1 MLSLQQSE
9 LFQEDLY
16 PDTPGD
22 IPALTAEE
30 WWEGQNKDPIV
41 MSLKGEELIFVWSNG
56 FLFARLTTSETAIL
70 LLICPSVWMYL
81 SVYPSIIFSY
91 SKGVA

>member
-1 MLSLQQSE
+1 MLLLQQSE

-22 IPALTAEE
+22 IPAVTAEE

-41 MSLKGEELIFVWSNG
+41 MSLKGEESKLYLHMASLLPISLVWQANIFSLSMCLVYP
-56 FLFARLTTSETAIL
+56 FIHLVPKYLKDRLTFNL
-70 LLICPSVWMYL
+70 
-81 SVYPSIIFSY
+81 
-91 SKGVA
+91 